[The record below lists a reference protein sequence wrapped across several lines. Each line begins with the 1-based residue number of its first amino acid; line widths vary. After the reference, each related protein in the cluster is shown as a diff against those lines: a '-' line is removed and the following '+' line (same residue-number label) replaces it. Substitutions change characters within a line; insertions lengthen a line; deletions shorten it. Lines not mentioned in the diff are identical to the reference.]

1 MSRSKDSGKVRKISL
16 KNIDELKHQF
26 KAFTMFQN
34 NIILHIDAT
43 RRNVEQRKYI
53 VMPLKAPEYV
63 ISSFARFQL
72 HQVVLILL
80 IPVKPQT

>member
-1 MSRSKDSGKVRKISL
+1 ML
-16 KNIDELKHQF
+16 
-26 KAFTMFQN
+26 QN

-80 IPVKPQT
+80 APVKPQT